1 MQNIAEFRLIGRV
14 GKITS
19 KDKVTFV
26 EIASNY
32 GRKVGD
38 NWEDD
43 THWNR
48 VTLFGKLHERAAKLG
63 TGDMVHIAG
72 RVRQTRFEKNGE
84 TVYSVDMI
92 ADAMGTLVKKDHP
105 ADQEDAD

>member
-14 GKITS
+14 GKITAME
-19 KDKVTFV
+19 KVTFV

-32 GRKVGD
+32 GRKVSG
-38 NWEDD
+38 NWQDD

-48 VTLFGKLHERAAKLG
+48 VTLFGKLHERAANLG
-63 TGDMVHIAG
+63 TGDLVHIAG
-72 RVRQTRFEKNGE
+72 RVRQNRFEKNGE

-92 ADAMGTLVKKDHP
+92 ADAMGTLVKKDRP
-105 ADQEDAD
+105 ADQEEVD